1 MPKTP
6 DDEVDDEYD
15 DVDEYDEGE
24 DLDDEQEPARR
35 GLSPARRATLLALPA
50 ALIAGLVV
58 FWVVGNQLST
68 QESTDPT
75 PVDGVSVSE
84 VEGTADVCANVVDG
98 LPAKIGDAPQRPVT
112 DHPGSLAWGDPPIV
126 LVCGV
131 AQPEGLD
138 GAPLLNV
145 VNGVTWK
152 IDENVDTAAYGV
164 PGTNTLWTAVDR
176 EVYIAVAVPTEV
188 EGSVAMSPISTAVAD
203 RLPSIEE

>member
-15 DVDEYDEGE
+15 DVDEYDEDE
-24 DLDDEQEPARR
+24 DLDDEEGPVKR
-35 GLSPARRATLLALPA
+35 GMTPARRATMLAVPA
-50 ALIAGLVV
+50 ALITGVAV

-68 QESTDPT
+68 QESTEPT
-75 PVDGVSVSE
+75 PVDDVSVTE
-84 VEGTADVCANVVDG
+84 VDGTADACANVVDG
-98 LPAKIGDAPQRPVT
+98 LPTKIDNAPQRPVT

-152 IDENVDTAAYGV
+152 IDENVDTSAYGV
-164 PGTNTLWTAVDR
+164 PGQNTLWTAVDR
-176 EVYIAVAVPTEV
+176 EVYIAVAVPTDV
-188 EGSVAMSPISTAVAD
+188 EGSVAMSPISTAIAE
-203 RLPSIEE
+203 RLPSVEE